1 MQIIKVKK
9 LHPDAKMPRYAH
21 QGDAGL
27 ELYALNSCI
36 IKPGVVEKIATGIA
50 IEMPHGYVG
59 LIWDKS
65 GLATSNNLK
74 VMGGVIDSGY
84 TGEYL
89 VGMINLSTQD
99 YAVEKGQKIAQL
111 LIQPIIQVHP
121 VETDEIL
128 TERGGNGFGSTGLS

>member
-1 MQIIKVKK
+1 
-9 LHPDAKMPRYAH
+9 
-21 QGDAGL
+21 
-27 ELYALNSCI
+27 
-36 IKPGVVEKIATGIA
+36 
-50 IEMPHGYVG
+50 MPHGYVG

-128 TERGGNGFGSTGLS
+128 TERGLNYKRVLSQWYFNQFAL